1 MLILTP
7 ELIANVLDRMS
18 NAIPIA
24 ATRYICH

>member
-7 ELIANVLDRMS
+7 ELIANVLHRMS

-24 ATRYICH
+24 AT